1 MTLLDF
7 LNNKDAP
14 DKISILMLDNHDK
27 VMFPMEYSKKEYK
40 VISKELLAKEVMD
53 ISIEE
58 DLVEVWVAS
67 GL

>member
-1 MTLLDF
+1 
-7 LNNKDAP
+7 
-14 DKISILMLDNHDK
+14 MLDDNDK
-27 VMFPMEYSKKEYK
+27 VMFPMEYSKNEYK
-40 VISKELLAKEVMD
+40 IISKELLTKEVMD